1 MGRFRPWNR
10 AAAALTAAAAVA
22 VTSTLVAVPAAAST
36 STICTSSAHPV
47 LAARMSRDIA
57 ASHRGRS
64 SVTAFHIDVPSRNLV
79 CSWHASWHFYSA
91 SIVKVTILAALLRK
105 AQEKGRSLTDA
116 ERARAWRMIT
126 YSDNS
131 SATWLW
137 NDVGRWWLQ
146 HFLNLAHMSHTIL
159 GPDGYWGLTRVT
171 AYDES
176 LQLRL
181 LVRKNSVLT
190 SANRWYELYLMA
202 HVVASQRWG
211 TPVGVPS
218 SYTVHVKNGWLPVSG
233 YGWFINSLGAFTK
246 TGGTYTM
253 DVLTDHNPTMSY
265 GVTTVEKIAY
275 AANHDLNPT
284 ATATVP
290 PSAPYPSW
298 GQPDESIPS
307 SGRP

>member
-1 MGRFRPWNR
+1 
-10 AAAALTAAAAVA
+10 
-22 VTSTLVAVPAAAST
+22 
-36 STICTSSAHPV
+36 
-47 LAARMSRDIA
+47 
-57 ASHRGRS
+57 
-64 SVTAFHIDVPSRNLV
+64 
-79 CSWHASWHFYSA
+79 
-91 SIVKVTILAALLRK
+91 LLRK
-105 AQEKGRSLTDA
+105 DQEKGRSLTYA
-116 ERARAWRMIT
+116 ERVRAWRMIT

-137 NDVGRWWLQ
+137 NDVRRWWLQ

-159 GPDGYWGLTRVT
+159 GSDGYWGLTRVT

-181 LVRKNSVLT
+181 LAHKNSVLT
-190 SANRWYELYLMA
+190 SAHRWYELYLMA

-218 SYTVHVKNGWLPVSG
+218 SYTVHLKNGWLPLSG

-246 TGGTYTM
+246 TGSTYTM

-307 SGRP
+307 